1 MVLRFIEVLGSDTTA
16 EVIGARG
23 VLGVTHVVEMLVACN
38 YSPAEIV
45 VVLGH
50 AAQYC
55 SDFSTAGG
63 FTGMVAGEKF
73 YVVNLF
79 IFLAH
84 SYVLDETC
92 PLVVW
97 HKNIFKSYCDLA
109 TLNQALMAL
118 MKRRNFILRVDDS
131 QLLERMCHIR
141 GTPNTPCTAIRPSR
155 GSVAPAD
162 NTGARTRRR

>member
-1 MVLRFIEVLGSDTTA
+1 MVMRFVETLANDTSA
-16 EVIGARG
+16 EVIGAHG
-23 VLGVTHVVEMLVACN
+23 VLGITHVVEMLAACS

-55 SDFSTAGG
+55 RDFSSAGG
-63 FTGMVAGEKF
+63 FNGMVTGEKF

-97 HKNIFKSYCDLA
+97 HKNIFKNYCDLA
-109 TLNQALMAL
+109 TLNQALMVL
-118 MKRRNFILRVDDS
+118 MKRRDFILRVDDS

-141 GTPNTPCTAIRPSR
+141 GTPNTPLSATRPSR
-155 GSVAPAD
+155 GSAAPAEI
-162 NTGARTRRR
+162 AACRTRRR